1 MNIKFILSILFFI
14 IISFSMN
21 SIEKTDKYSL
31 LKKFPKQYVP
41 TVELYNKNT
50 VLEYINYPVIFKTNT
65 CSFFGLDVQ
74 KIKNRDEALEYIKKF
89 KYDKNDI
96 IFQEFSHYNNEISIF
111 LKRNLLNNNLEIY
124 SVVTREIK
132 KDSLVNNKCE
142 KDKCKIIIDKLS
154 NAVKEIFINITENIE
169 GFNWGRYDIKY
180 ESLEELNKGNFHIME
195 LNVGPSLYPPIHP
208 VNFDLPVYW
217 SKNNIIMF
225 FYKIIE
231 IIIFYYL
238 LCFKN
243 ILRGK
248 INLNNVIK
256 NINKWINNIIC
267 INY

>member
-1 MNIKFILSILFFI
+1 
-14 IISFSMN
+14 MN
-21 SIEKTDKYSL
+21 SIENTDKYSL